1 MRNFLIVIGTIVS
14 GLAYGW
20 CIVHYPI
27 TAQIIAGGL
36 GLSFLFIVMIG
47 LYQLKREGGNEAPQS
62 NRYDK

>member
-1 MRNFLIVIGTIVS
+1 MRNFLIVFGTIVS
-14 GLAYGW
+14 GLTYGW

-36 GLSFLFIVMIG
+36 GLSFLFIVMVA
-47 LYQLKREGGNEAPQS
+47 LYQVQREGGNEAPQS

>member
-1 MRNFLIVIGTIVS
+1 MRNFIIVITTILS

-36 GLSFLFIVMIG
+36 GFSFLFIVMVA
-47 LYQLKREGGNEAPQS
+47 LYKLSNEKNEQQ
-62 NRYDK
+62 

>member
-36 GLSFLFIVMIG
+36 GLSFLFIVMVG
-47 LYQLKREGGNEAPQS
+47 MYQLKREGGDEAPQS

>member
-47 LYQLKREGGNEAPQS
+47 MYQLKREGGDEAPQS

>member
-1 MRNFLIVIGTIVS
+1 MRNFIIVLTTIVS
-14 GLAYGW
+14 GLTYGW

-47 LYQLKREGGNEAPQS
+47 LYKIKGGDEAPQS
-62 NRYDK
+62 NLYDK

>member
-1 MRNFLIVIGTIVS
+1 M
-14 GLAYGW
+14 
-20 CIVHYPI
+20 

-47 LYQLKREGGNEAPQS
+47 LYQLKREGGDEAPQS

>member
-36 GLSFLFIVMIG
+36 GLSFLFIVMVA

>member
-1 MRNFLIVIGTIVS
+1 MRNFIIVLTTIVS

-47 LYQLKREGGNEAPQS
+47 LYKIKGGDEAP
-62 NRYDK
+62 